1 MKRTSLGAL
10 IERVRTYHPAAD
22 VQLVERAYRF
32 SEAAHRGQYRDSGD
46 LFFRHPCEVARILAE
61 LELDVATV
69 SAGLLHDVLEDT
81 QVTREELEAEFGP
94 EIVRLVDG
102 VTKLSRI
109 PFQTKEEH
117 QAESLRKMF
126 LAMAD
131 DLRVILIKLV
141 DRLHNMRTLAHL
153 PAERQRRIASETLEI
168 YAPLAHRLGVW
179 ALKWEMED
187 LAFRYIEPAAYAEL
201 AATISAR
208 RRERDAELAAVM
220 AALRSRL
227 AELQIPAEVQGR
239 PKHLYSIYQKM
250 RQQGKE
256 LAEIYDLVAVRVIVD
271 SVKDCY
277 GVLGIV
283 HTLWKPVPGRFKDYV
298 AMPKS
303 NLYQSLHTT
312 VIGPGGDP
320 FEIQIRTREMHRT
333 AERGI
338 AAHWLYKERGERGG
352 PSEFDVKVAWLR
364 QVMEWLRELRDPH
377 EFLETLKIDLFE
389 DEVFVFTPKGDVK
402 SLPAGA
408 TPVDFAFSV
417 HTDIGMRCTGAKV
430 NGRLVP
436 LDYPLKNGEFV
447 EITTQKSATPS
458 RDWLRFVKTS
468 KARSKIRAWLKEAQ
482 RAESVERGRELLES
496 VIARYELD
504 PKEVLKPENVA
515 EALKQ
520 LGLATPDDLW
530 AALGFGRLNG
540 VQVLQRLIGRRAM
553 DARRRELKEKR
564 LRARRQ
570 RRQSAP
576 GVHIKGA
583 EDLLIRFSKCC
594 NPVPG
599 DPVVGYI
606 TRGRGVSVHR
616 TDCPNL
622 AQFAGEPERRLEV
635 QWDGAERGTY
645 PVEIEIEALDRVN
658 LLTNIMSTVSEGKT
672 NIEAVHAR
680 TTPGKL
686 AFISLVVDIGDLA
699 HMQGVMD
706 RIRKV
711 SGVLAVHRAG
721 CRAARG
727 EVAPE
732 RSRPPLGTGARR

>member
-1 MKRTSLGAL
+1 MSLGAL
-10 IERVRTYHPAAD
+10 IERVRTHHPTMD
-22 VQLVERAYRF
+22 LKLVERAYRF

-46 LFFRHPCEVARILAE
+46 LFFQHPYEVARILAD
-61 LELDVATV
+61 LELDAATV

-81 QVTREELEAEFGP
+81 HVTREELEAEFGP

-109 PFQTKEEH
+109 PFRTQEEH

-153 PAERQRRIASETLEI
+153 PGDRQRKIAAETLEI

-201 AATISAR
+201 AATIAAR
-208 RRERDAELAAVM
+208 RREREAELEAVTGEI
-220 AALRSRL
+220 RTRL
-227 AELQIPAEVQGR
+227 AELEIPVEVQGR

-256 LAEIYDLVAVRVIVD
+256 LAQVYDLVAVRVIVD
-271 SVKDCY
+271 SIKDCY

-283 HTLWKPVPGRFKDYV
+283 HTLWKPIPGRFKDYV

-338 AAHWLYKERGERGG
+338 AAHWLYKQRGERGG

-430 NGRLVP
+430 NGRLAP
-436 LDYPLKNGEFV
+436 LDYPLKNGEFI
-447 EITTQKSATPS
+447 EIMTQKAATPS
-458 RDWLRFVKTS
+458 QDWLRFVKTS
-468 KARSKIRAWLKEAQ
+468 KARSKIRAWIKEAQ
-482 RAESVERGRELLES
+482 RAESIERGRDVLES
-496 VIARYELD
+496 VIARYEFD
-504 PKEVLKPENVA
+504 AKEVLKPENVA
-515 EALKQ
+515 EGLKQ
-520 LGLATPDDLW
+520 LSLASPDDLW
-530 AALGFGRLNG
+530 AALGFGRLSG
-540 VQVLQRLIGRRAM
+540 AQVLQRLIGRRAVE
-553 DARRRELKEKR
+553 ARRRELKEKR

-570 RRQSAP
+570 RRHAAS
-576 GVHIKGA
+576 GVQIKGGQ
-583 EDLLIRFSKCC
+583 DLLIRFSKCC

-622 AQFAGEPERRLEV
+622 AQFAGEPERRLPVE
-635 QWDGAERGTY
+635 WDGAEGGTY
-645 PVEIEIEALDRVN
+645 PVEIEVEALDRVN
-658 LLTNIMSTVSEGKT
+658 LLTNIMATVSEGKT

-686 AFISLVVDIGDLA
+686 AFISLVVGIADVGHLK
-699 HMQGVMD
+699 GVIE

-711 SGVLAVHRAG
+711 NGVLAVQRAG
-721 CRAARG
+721 FRAARADG
-727 EVAPE
+727 APE
-732 RSRPPLGTGARR
+732 NSRPPLGTGARR